1 MFLYHN
7 ADLKDINNII
17 EKGLLPMS
25 ATGNNRWVSDKRA
38 DNSTDIVYLFK
49 PLGKQ
54 NSFTRYGMV
63 LIEVEVDNAE
73 KSSLP
78 STDKNYGKYDEYTVS
93 HVDPKSI
100 TRIFIPS
107 IFMDRITGLS
117 ESTMSKLIWCEMDA
131 EVFSEYIPNPDDP
144 YGCGGTSVYKPVT
157 DKELAMFAGT
167 APIYVDEFNYF
178 RGIDKSG
185 EMIDLY
191 NVVYKF

>member
-7 ADLKDINNII
+7 ADLKDINDII
-17 EKGLLPMS
+17 EQGLLPMS
-25 ATGNNRWVSDKRA
+25 ATGNNRWTSDKRA
-38 DNSTDIVYLFK
+38 DNSTDVVYLFK

-54 NSFTRYGMV
+54 NSFTKYGMV
-63 LIEVEVDNAE
+63 LIEVEVDNSK

-78 STDKNYGKYDEYTVS
+78 STDKNFGKYDEYTVS
-93 HVDPKSI
+93 NVDPKSI

-178 RGIDKSG
+178 RGIDESD

>member
-7 ADLKDINNII
+7 ADLKDINDII
-17 EKGLLPMS
+17 EQGLLPMS
-25 ATGNNRWVSDKRA
+25 ATENNRWASDKRA
-38 DNSTDIVYLFK
+38 DNSIDVVYLFK

-54 NSFTRYGMV
+54 NSFTKYGMV
-63 LIEVEVDNAE
+63 LIEVEVDNAK

-78 STDKNYGKYDEYTVS
+78 STDKNFGKYDEYIVS

-107 IFMDRITGLS
+107 IFMDRITDLS

-144 YGCGGTSVYKPVT
+144 YGYGGTSVYKPVT

-178 RGIDKSG
+178 RGIDESD

>member
-25 ATGNNRWVSDKRA
+25 ATGNNRWVSDERA

-54 NSFTRYGMV
+54 NSFTKYGMV

-73 KSSLP
+73 KSSLS
-78 STDKNYGKYDEYTVS
+78 STDKNYGKYDEYITS
-93 HVDPKSI
+93 HIPPESI
-100 TRIFIPS
+100 TRVFIPS
-107 IFMDRITGLS
+107 IFMSRITGLS
-117 ESTMSKLIWCEMDA
+117 ESTMLKLIWCEMDA

-178 RGIDKSG
+178 RGIDESD